1 MINPEKKSMLFYLDY
16 RQHLELLSNADCGA
30 LVKALLRYAVGEK
43 VPELRGAAAMA
54 FSFMRAQLDRDNAQ
68 YEAQCERAREAGRK
82 GGRPRKQ
89 RESDSG
95 EELIAEPGSEEA
107 LEEKTEGF
115 SEDHEEK
122 SGFFPETSK
131 SLKDTDTETE
141 TDKDTDNDK
150 DTDTDKDADTDT
162 ETVTDTDAET
172 VADEKEHFYAA
183 AGGPGRPSRAAQAS
197 SSERKPEAPSSRT
210 SPEGRASSGGAAA
223 RPGAEVSVWD
233 SRMLEQSGIL
243 RQAIDG
249 VTRKLEGREKQDP
262 AAVEDYMKAE
272 LLSILKRGR

>member
-1 MINPEKKSMLFYLDY
+1 MINPDKKSMLFYLDY

-30 LVKALLRYAVGEK
+30 LVKALLRYAVGEE

-89 RESDSG
+89 REPDAV
-95 EELIAEPGSEEA
+95 EELRAEAGSEDA

-115 SEDHEEK
+115 SESREK
-122 SGFFPETSK
+122 KGGFFPETSE

-150 DTDTDKDADTDT
+150 DADTDNDNDTDADT
-162 ETVTDTDAET
+162 VTAADAEAD
-172 VADEKEHFYAA
+172 ADEKKHFYAAA
-183 AGGPGRPSRAAQAS
+183 AGGPGRLSRAAQLS
-197 SSERKPEAPSSRT
+197 SSEQESASSSRT
-210 SPEGRASSGGAAA
+210 SLESRASSGGAAA
-223 RPGAEVSVWD
+223 HPGVESNVLD
-233 SRMLEQSGIL
+233 SRTLEQSGIL

-249 VTRKLEGREKQDP
+249 GTRKLEGREKQDP

-272 LLSILKRGR
+272 LLSILKRGG

>member
-30 LVKALLRYAVGEK
+30 LVKALLCYAVGEK

-141 TDKDTDNDK
+141 TDKDTD
-150 DTDTDKDADTDT
+150 TDHDKDADTDT

-172 VADEKEHFYAA
+172 ETAADEKEHFYAAA

-197 SSERKPEAPSSRT
+197 SSEQESASSSRT

-272 LLSILKRGR
+272 LLSILKRGG